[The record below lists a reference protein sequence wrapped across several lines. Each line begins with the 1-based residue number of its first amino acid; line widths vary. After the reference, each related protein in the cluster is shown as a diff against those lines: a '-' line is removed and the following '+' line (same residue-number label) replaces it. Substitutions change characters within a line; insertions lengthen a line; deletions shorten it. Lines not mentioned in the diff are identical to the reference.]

1 MASKSLLPIAASNFS
16 KNSFSD
22 LPPLFELI
30 MTETN
35 LALEDLTIID
45 LDVPSL
51 DTLSTLLTN
60 RKLSRT
66 NQKYL
71 KLK

>member
-1 MASKSLLPIAASNFS
+1 M
-16 KNSFSD
+16 
-22 LPPLFELI
+22 LFELI

-35 LALEDLTIID
+35 LALEDLAIID

>member
-1 MASKSLLPIAASNFS
+1 LRLLIFQ

-22 LPPLFELI
+22 LPLLFELI

-35 LALEDLTIID
+35 LALEDLAIID

-51 DTLSTLLTN
+51 NALSTLLTN
-60 RKLSRT
+60 QKLSRT

>member
-1 MASKSLLPIAASNFS
+1 
-16 KNSFSD
+16 
-22 LPPLFELI
+22 

-35 LALEDLTIID
+35 LVLEELAIID

-60 RKLSRT
+60 RKLRRT

>member
-1 MASKSLLPIAASNFS
+1 MS
-16 KNSFSD
+16 
-22 LPPLFELI
+22 FELN
-30 MTETN
+30 MTEIN
-35 LALEDLTIID
+35 LALEGLAIID

-51 DTLSTLLTN
+51 NALSTLLTN
-60 RKLSRT
+60 QKLSRT

>member
-1 MASKSLLPIAASNFS
+1 
-16 KNSFSD
+16 
-22 LPPLFELI
+22 

-35 LALEDLTIID
+35 LVLEELAIID
-45 LDVPSL
+45 LVVPSL

-60 RKLSRT
+60 RKLRRT

>member
-22 LPPLFELI
+22 LPLLFELI

-35 LALEDLTIID
+35 LALEDLAIID

-51 DTLSTLLTN
+51 NALSTLLTN
-60 RKLSRT
+60 QKLSRT

>member
-1 MASKSLLPIAASNFS
+1 
-16 KNSFSD
+16 
-22 LPPLFELI
+22 

-35 LALEDLTIID
+35 LALEDLAIID

-51 DTLSTLLTN
+51 DTLS
-60 RKLSRT
+60 RT